1 MKIAVSQWNTTEGKV
16 KQNLKKARYFISRA
30 IGENVDII
38 AFPELFITG
47 YDMSYIKSAN
57 HKEIHNLFLSLQ
69 KDNIAIAG
77 TIPYN
82 HKGKI
87 LNRMFFLSQNVNA
100 YYDKIHLFRKNGE
113 DNVFFKGNNLEVFKY
128 KEYKIAMLICYDIRF
143 PYLFS
148 QLFTEK
154 IDLLIVSAQWPLSR
168 LNQWT
173 LLLRSRALELQC
185 YIMASNRC
193 GSSKD
198 IEFAGHSL
206 IASPQG
212 KIITRITNYDGFT
225 LWDIDKSNIE
235 TFRNEIPVYED
246 KTNVIL

>member
-1 MKIAVSQWNTTEGKV
+1 
-16 KQNLKKARYFISRA
+16 
-30 IGENVDII
+30 
-38 AFPELFITG
+38 
-47 YDMSYIKSAN
+47 
-57 HKEIHNLFLSLQ
+57 
-69 KDNIAIAG
+69 
-77 TIPYN
+77 
-82 HKGKI
+82 
-87 LNRMFFLSQNVNA
+87 MFFLSQNVNA

-148 QLFTEK
+148 QLFTER

-212 KIITRITNYDGFT
+212 KIITRITNYDGLLYGT
-225 LWDIDKSNIE
+225 
-235 TFRNEIPVYED
+235 
-246 KTNVIL
+246 